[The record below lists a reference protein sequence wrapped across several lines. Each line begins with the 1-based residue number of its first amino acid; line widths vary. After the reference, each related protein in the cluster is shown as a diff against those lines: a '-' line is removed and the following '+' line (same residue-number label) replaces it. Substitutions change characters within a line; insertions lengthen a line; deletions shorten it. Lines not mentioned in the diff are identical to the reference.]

1 MPMVSAALEALLAA
15 DLATAHASI
24 FTDAAADPGQAS
36 NVSRLCNFI
45 AKIAPTLVPYIQ
57 ANATVTV
64 APGIAVSTAGTAA
77 AQTGATTA
85 TGTGTIS

>member
-1 MPMVSAALEALLAA
+1 MTLLAGDA
-15 DLATAHASI
+15 ECTI
-24 FTDAAADPGQAS
+24 GMAAAILAAREELGSTIKLTPDKTA
-36 NVSRLCNFI
+36 LKADCYAL
-45 AKIAPTLVPYIQ
+45 AKAIVAYIQ

-85 TGTGTIS
+85 TGTGTVS